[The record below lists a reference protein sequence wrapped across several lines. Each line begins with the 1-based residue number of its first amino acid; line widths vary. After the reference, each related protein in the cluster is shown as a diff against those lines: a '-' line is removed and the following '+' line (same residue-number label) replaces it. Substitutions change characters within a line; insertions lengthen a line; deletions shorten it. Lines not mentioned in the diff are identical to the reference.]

1 MVNMMF
7 AFGDWKN
14 IWQLQVPERIRLFIW
29 LVAQEGLKTKHLP
42 ARRYFGDR
50 FCLDFP
56 GINEPDW
63 LDLNFYRHISYN
75 KSGQWKEIWATT
87 FHYLWHWRNQQMFVE
102 DYVMPQNSTKVIK
115 DKVQS
120 YCRRIVMNK
129 KIAVTNQEEMT
140 VHWKPTNGS
149 WITLNTNG
157 AVNKLLFLII
167 AASFSALEL
176 NYNNKDKAHGNWH
189 KEDDYGLQRSLNFD
203 ISQELW
209 NQVPRN
215 EDLPIVLDDET
226 TPVKACGD
234 FAYSINNGEL
244 NDIQK
249 EEVESLETCSQAKRR
264 RMLQFNNQ
272 NGNHSLADVQMSSA
286 YLELNGTGNSN
297 ADIFPKVSQWIS
309 DVSDSASAPNYEDL
323 QSAER
328 WLADCFKDT
337 DMQMY
342 PVNPNFSVANN
353 VHADVT
359 RLSNLTPP
367 PVEQNVG
374 QRQTGLPAYLM
385 TLHQTQ
391 PKPCENQTKSH
402 DSQYP
407 KPKIKMRFNSS
418 H

>member
-1 MVNMMF
+1 MFKMKILRRETPRRLKLDHGQSSRNLGEQGKLKGSRFVALEEEDPLKVKKKVNNRDTGSADTQEACKEMKENTNKHTHNTSIKELHMDNNPERLRNNF
-7 AFGDWKN
+7 KHLGFDGYTFSQVRGYSGGICLPWKTDKLRGQFKVAEGTGFSISKANRLLSTDACFTNNKQDWKN

-157 AVNKLLFLII
+157 AVNK
-167 AASFSALEL
+167 A
-176 NYNNKDKAHGNWH
+176 
-189 KEDDYGLQRSLNFD
+189 R
-203 ISQELW
+203 
-209 NQVPRN
+209 
-215 EDLPIVLDDET
+215 
-226 TPVKACGD
+226 
-234 FAYSINNGEL
+234 
-244 NDIQK
+244 
-249 EEVESLETCSQAKRR
+249 
-264 RMLQFNNQ
+264 
-272 NGNHSLADVQMSSA
+272 
-286 YLELNGTGNSN
+286 
-297 ADIFPKVSQWIS
+297 
-309 DVSDSASAPNYEDL
+309 
-323 QSAER
+323 
-328 WLADCFKDT
+328 
-337 DMQMY
+337 
-342 PVNPNFSVANN
+342 
-353 VHADVT
+353 
-359 RLSNLTPP
+359 
-367 PVEQNVG
+367 
-374 QRQTGLPAYLM
+374 
-385 TLHQTQ
+385 
-391 PKPCENQTKSH
+391 
-402 DSQYP
+402 
-407 KPKIKMRFNSS
+407 
-418 H
+418 